1 MDYIKQL
8 DENIKLRQ
16 KESKISVI
24 IPIILILAIITAV
37 ISYIGIFFINVLLI
51 IYAAYLL
58 DFSHKRYV
66 KRKVKFYAII
76 YNMLKEQDCNKS
88 TLNLL
93 KENIKELKKR
103 TRKFLT
109 IMEIIGTGIPVLTVV
124 IAISTLN
131 EYVSPSYY
139 HKSFDFITITHI
151 TVMILVSMVVFILC
165 YVLETYL
172 ATQIWVRINIKE
184 KKIIKIISDI
194 FQYKHLIDKE
204 VECNIDM
211 KNKNMGD
218 LLIII
223 LTVFSL
229 GFICLYEAYYLGKG
243 YLKYMYMVEDKLF
256 DIIKND
262 EKFNNTNV

>member
-58 DFSHKRYV
+58 DFRYV

-76 YNMLKEQDCNKS
+76 YNMLKEQGCNES

-131 EYVSPSYY
+131 EYLSPSYY

-165 YVLETYL
+165 YV
-172 ATQIWVRINIKE
+172 
-184 KKIIKIISDI
+184 
-194 FQYKHLIDKE
+194 
-204 VECNIDM
+204 
-211 KNKNMGD
+211 
-218 LLIII
+218 
-223 LTVFSL
+223 
-229 GFICLYEAYYLGKG
+229 
-243 YLKYMYMVEDKLF
+243 MY
-256 DIIKND
+256 
-262 EKFNNTNV
+262 